1 MPSRTVVGLIVAFWL
16 SATGLAFYR
25 DLWPRIAASGPPPLA
40 IDLSDEATQ
49 YVPVHW
55 TILRDSKDIW
65 GERPIGTLQTKL
77 AYRDADDTFEFIS
90 QYKDVRIEAGVLELV
105 IPEATTRTQLTRSGS
120 LREQSMTARMAIGE
134 LHVEASVEGRN
145 ENGMFVGRC
154 AIDSPLVKFQHDLT
168 PVPVKDGQALN
179 PLQPVNRIV
188 GIRPGQRWTVQ
199 EIDPLGEA
207 LAMVFKEKLASHGVR
222 LPERER
228 QPLLAE
234 VGATPE
240 PLAWGKTRETATCWV
255 IDYRRGEAQARTW
268 VRVLDSKVLRQE
280 ASLMG
285 DRIALERDE

>member
-1 MPSRTVVGLIVAFWL
+1 V
-16 SATGLAFYR
+16 
-25 DLWPRIAASGPPPLA
+25 
-40 IDLSDEATQ
+40 
-49 YVPVHW
+49 
-55 TILRDSKDIW
+55 
-65 GERPIGTLQTKL
+65 
-77 AYRDADDTFEFIS
+77 
-90 QYKDVRIEAGVLELV
+90 
-105 IPEATTRTQLTRSGS
+105 TRLGS
-120 LREQSMTARMAIGE
+120 LREQSMIGKMTVAGLSAEARV
-134 LHVEASVEGRN
+134 HGRN
-145 ENGMFVGRC
+145 ENGTFVGQC
-154 AIDSPLVKFQHDLT
+154 AIDSPLFQFHRDLE
-168 PVPVKDGQALN
+168 PVPVKNGNALN

-255 IDYRRGEAQARTW
+255 IDYRRGEAHARTW
-268 VRVLDSKVLRQE
+268 VRVVDSKVLRQE